1 MDKKTRFILY
11 GILLLSILL
20 HAWRLPIPKRAVFDE
35 VHYATYAADYRTH
48 TPFFDVHPPLG
59 KFIYSLPLY
68 FYPKK
73 NSADAQYVK
82 LTRDIAAKYEVT
94 NRSFSRFPYIPLRTT
109 SAFFGVLL
117 VLSVFLFMREL
128 TKNDIVALL
137 SAFFITLENSLL
149 IETRFIFLDGIF
161 LTFSFFALWQFLKQ
175 KDSGIYS
182 GILWGC
188 ALATKLVGIIF
199 LPFILF
205 QKVDWWKKWKFVT
218 VGFFILGTLWIGI
231 QFYSFP
237 IDKWY
242 EFTKMVNTD
251 VAETIPRIPQKL
263 SLVDTSVLKSYLFL
277 GEVTWSIEGY
287 TVINSHNTGQSKWYE
302 WPFMIGSFCYS
313 DSAFHIC
320 LVGNPALWGFGF
332 LAVLWTIL
340 YIAIKKLRK
349 QKVSTIV
356 TSLFLGYIS
365 VLLPF
370 AIIPRYKLIWQYF
383 PALIF
388 SLCLAAYWIVTYNNT
403 LEKKYRIFSYVL
415 LLSIVCIGF
424 LSVSPTTFGIR

>member
-1 MDKKTRFILY
+1 MEKKTHFILY

-20 HAWRLPIPKRAVFDE
+20 HAWRLPIPSHAMFDE
-35 VHYATYAADYRTH
+35 VHYATYAADYRTN

-59 KFIYSLPLY
+59 KFIYSIPLIFLSKESLIESPFIEPSPNTPVVY
-68 FYPKK
+68 K
-73 NSADAQYVK
+73 
-82 LTRDIAAKYEVT
+82 IT
-94 NRSFSRFPYIPLRTT
+94 NRSFSRFPYIPLRIT
-109 SAFFGVLL
+109 SAFFGTLL
-117 VLSVFLFMREL
+117 VLSVFLFIREL
-128 TKNDIVALL
+128 TKSNTIALL
-137 SAFFITLENSLL
+137 SAFFVTLENSILV
-149 IETRFIFLDGIF
+149 ETRFIFLDGIF
-161 LTFSFFALWQFLKQ
+161 LTFSFLALWQFLKQ
-175 KDSGIYS
+175 KDSGVYS

-188 ALATKLVGIIF
+188 TLATKLVGIIF

-218 VGFFILGTLWIGI
+218 VGFFTLGTLWIGI
-231 QFYSFP
+231 QLSAFP
-237 IDKWY
+237 TDKWY

-251 VAETIPRIPQKL
+251 VAETIPHIPQKL
-263 SLVDTSVLKSYLFL
+263 SLVDKSVLKSYLFL
-277 GEVTWSIEGY
+277 NEISWSTNGY
-287 TVINSHNTGQSKWYE
+287 TTIQAHNPSESKWFE
-302 WPFMIGSFCYS
+302 WPFMIGSFCYGER
-313 DSAFHIC
+313 AFPIC
-320 LVGNPALWGFGF
+320 LIGNPALWGFGF

-356 TSLFLGYIS
+356 TSLFLGYAS

-403 LEKKYRIFSYVL
+403 LGKRYRIFSYIL
-415 LLSIVCIGF
+415 LLSIVCLGF